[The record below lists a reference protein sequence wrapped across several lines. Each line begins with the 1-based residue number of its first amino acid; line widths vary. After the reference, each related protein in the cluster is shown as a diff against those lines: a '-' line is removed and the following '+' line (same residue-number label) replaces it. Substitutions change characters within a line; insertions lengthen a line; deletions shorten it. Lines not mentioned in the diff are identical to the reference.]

1 MHNQFKMHKIDPVNL
16 LKEHSLKHTKQRVR
30 VLEEIALDAVAISQ
44 PELEKKLGKEID
56 RVTLYRILNIY
67 EDKGILH
74 RIMDRNGTA
83 NYAICSSSCSEKHH
97 YDEHVHFNC
106 TQCSKIYCLEIAI
119 PKIKMPD
126 GFKAANLNTTAYG
139 VCEKCSMTTVKNQ
152 QK

>member
-1 MHNQFKMHKIDPVNL
+1 MKKIDPVNL

-74 RIMDRNGTA
+74 RIMDMNGTA

-97 YDEHVHFNC
+97 HDEHVHFNC
-106 TQCSKIYCLEIAI
+106 IQCSKIYCLEVAL
-119 PKIKMPD
+119 PNLNMPA
-126 GFKAANLNTTAYG
+126 GFKATTVNTTVYG
-139 VCEKCSMTTVKNQ
+139 ICEKCSMTILKKN
-152 QK
+152 